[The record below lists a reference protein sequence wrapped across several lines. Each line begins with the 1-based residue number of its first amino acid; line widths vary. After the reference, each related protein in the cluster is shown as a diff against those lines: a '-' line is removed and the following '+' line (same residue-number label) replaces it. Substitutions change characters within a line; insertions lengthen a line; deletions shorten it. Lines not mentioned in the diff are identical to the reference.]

1 MSLPNPLC
9 VGIDVSKAT
18 LDIAASSDIAQFT
31 VSNDS
36 DGFDTII
43 DELRKHSVALVMM
56 EATGGL
62 EAAVACS
69 LQAEG
74 FEVAVVNPK
83 QARDFARSM
92 GYLAKTDRID
102 ARALTQ
108 MAEVI
113 NRHPERER
121 FIRAIPDA
129 KRQVLTAMV
138 VRRRQ
143 LITMLV
149 AERNRL
155 HLSHPQSRKS
165 INIIIKA
172 LEVELAR
179 IDTDMNGHIQSH
191 FKELAERLSSIKGV
205 GAMTIAALLAEVPEL
220 GSLSRRAISALVGV
234 APINRDSGTMR
245 GRRTIFGGRAGV
257 RAALYMAALVATRF
271 NPVIKTFYMRLLTA
285 GKAKKVALVAC
296 MRKLLTI
303 LNAMLRK
310 NEGWDESYHNVTL

>member
-1 MSLPNPLC
+1 MSQPNPLC

-18 LDIAASSDIAQFT
+18 LDIAACGEFPQFT
-31 VSNDS
+31 AGNDS
-36 DGFDTII
+36 DGFDAII
-43 DELRKHSVALVMM
+43 AELRKYSVALVLM

-62 EAAVACS
+62 EAAVACQ

-74 FEVAVVNPK
+74 FDVAIINPR
-83 QARDFARSM
+83 QARDFARAM

-102 ARALTQ
+102 ARVLAQ

-121 FIRAIPDA
+121 FIRALPDA
-129 KRQVLTAMV
+129 ERQVLTSMV

-143 LITMLV
+143 LIAMMV

-155 HLSHPQSRKS
+155 HLAHPQSRKS
-165 INIIIKA
+165 INIIIKV
-172 LEVELAR
+172 LEDELAR
-179 IDTDMNGHIQSH
+179 IDKDMNRHIQNH
-191 FKELAERLSSIKGV
+191 FQELAEQLGSIKGV
-205 GAMTIAALLAEVPEL
+205 GTMTVAALLAEVPEL
-220 GSLSRRAISALVGV
+220 GNLSRRQISALVGV
-234 APINRDSGTMR
+234 APVNRDSGTMR
-245 GRRTIFGGRAGV
+245 GRRTIFGGRGGV
-257 RAALYMAALVATRF
+257 RTALYMSALVATRH
-271 NPVIKTFYMRLLTA
+271 NSVIKTFYIRLLAA

-310 NEGWDESYHNVTL
+310 NEGWNESYHQVTP